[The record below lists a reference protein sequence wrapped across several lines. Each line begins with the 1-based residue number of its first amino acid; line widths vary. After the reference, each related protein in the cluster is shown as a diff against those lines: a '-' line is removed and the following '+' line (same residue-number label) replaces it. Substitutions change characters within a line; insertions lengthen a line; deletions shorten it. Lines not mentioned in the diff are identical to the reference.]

1 MKIEYTKVKEY
12 LGASI
17 FLKFKEGSEIA
28 NNVGYDWIVA
38 IKEVAIP
45 IDNVIYVIWGSEE
58 KFQNIMDIIL
68 KLY

>member
-1 MKIEYTKVKEY
+1 MKIEYTKVQEY

-17 FLKFKEGSEIA
+17 FLKFKEGSEVA
-28 NNVGYDWIVA
+28 NNIGHDWVVA